1 MKMNS
6 IQALILG
13 MALALPSSG
22 CGGGNSL
29 QSGWVDHDV
38 TVDGDLQEWQGHLTL
53 FEDAEVDLGVLND
66 EEYLYVSIVTASRDV
81 QRQIQMRGLIVWL
94 DPTGDK
100 EKTFGIRYPLGLQT
114 ADLGNLDMQG
124 MRERGEPS
132 AEERQR
138 AQELFEETLDELEI
152 LHSED
157 HRRRLHTAEATG
169 IEVRVRPSAASLTY
183 ELRIP
188 LEPQEGSE
196 YFVRAEPG
204 QKVSIGIATPEVDRE
219 AMMAQFGGRGGPGR
233 EGGRPG
239 GGGGR
244 MGGGRGRGGGR
255 GMGGGPPSPPE
266 SIDAWATVQLA
277 SFGG

>member
-1 MKMNS
+1 MTLG
-6 IQALILG
+6 IALP
-13 MALALPSSG
+13 LPSSG

-53 FEDAEVDLGVLND
+53 VEDADVDLGVLND
-66 EEYLYVSIVTASRDV
+66 DEYLYVSLVTASREA

-94 DPTGDK
+94 DPTGEK

-114 ADLGNLDMQG
+114 ADLGNLDMPG

-132 AEERQR
+132 AEDRQR

-152 LHSED
+152 LHGED
-157 HRRRLHTAEATG
+157 QRRRLDTAEAAG
-169 IEVRVRPSAASLTY
+169 IEVRVRPSAASLSY

-188 LEPQEGSE
+188 LRSQEGSK

-219 AMMAQFGGRGGPGR
+219 AMMAQFGDHSGPGR
-233 EGGRPG
+233 DGGRPG

-244 MGGGRGRGGGR
+244 LGGSGGRGGGP

-277 SFGG
+277 KLGE